1 MKKICLIWSLA
12 ILLTSCSSSQM
23 SVTEAMNLLNGKW
36 SLQSLNGQ
44 GDLTTLFTNQLPALQ
59 FDTQA
64 MRISGSD
71 GCNRLTGPL
80 RVEDG
85 NKIRFDQLAGTKMA
99 CEGQGSGVFL
109 NALNKVTTFQL
120 DKGTLK
126 LLSDGQEMMTLVKD
140 NQ

>member
-1 MKKICLIWSLA
+1 MKKISLVWSLI

-23 SVTEAMNLLNGKW
+23 SLTEAMNLLNGTW
-36 SLQSLNGQ
+36 TLQSLNGQ
-44 GDLTTLFTNQLPALQ
+44 SELTTLFSNQLPSLQ

-71 GCNRLTGPL
+71 GCNRLSGPL

-85 NKIRFDQLAGTKMA
+85 NQIRFDQLAGTKMA
-99 CEGQGSGVFL
+99 CEGQGSDVFL

-126 LLSDGQEMMTLVKD
+126 LLADGQEVMSLVKAK
-140 NQ
+140 Q